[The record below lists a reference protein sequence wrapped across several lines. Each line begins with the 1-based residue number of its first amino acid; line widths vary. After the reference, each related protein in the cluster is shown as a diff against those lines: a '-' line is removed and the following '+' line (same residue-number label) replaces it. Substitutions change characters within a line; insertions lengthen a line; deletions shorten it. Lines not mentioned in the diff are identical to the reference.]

1 MGFHGARLVRVLARL
16 AVPGARESRQSLA
29 ERLGDWLT
37 VTDALAL
44 ADTLGQ
50 TAPPGRVHTNGAGEV
65 ERAGEVDSHAGDRA
79 AAAAVARVARDRVRL
94 ELANASTS
102 FDTGATDF
110 PSYRRHLQ
118 RMQREMSVRIM
129 PLRQALRA
137 EIAMHEPELGRLAAL
152 DAVFE
157 RALAERER
165 SLLATVPVLLG
176 RRFDQLRETSGGWLA
191 VFHDDLRETLMA
203 ELELRLQPI
212 DGLIAALDKDTTRK
226 Q

>member
-16 AVPGARESRQSLA
+16 AGPGVPEPRQSLA
-29 ERLGDWLT
+29 EQLGDWLT

-44 ADTLGQ
+44 AGTLGQ
-50 TAPPGRVHTNGAGEV
+50 ADRADTDDTGATDARAD
-65 ERAGEVDSHAGDRA
+65 ERAAVVTTARA
-79 AAAAVARVARDRVRL
+79 ARDRVRR
-94 ELANASTS
+94 ELANASMG

-110 PSYRRHLQ
+110 ASYRRHLQ
-118 RMQREMSVRIM
+118 RMQREMVARIV
-129 PLRQALRA
+129 PLRQAMRA
-137 EIAMHEPELGRLAAL
+137 ELAAHGAELGRLAAL

-176 RRFDQLRETSGGWLA
+176 RRFDHLRVASDGWLA
-191 VFHDDLRETLMA
+191 AFHDDLRETLMA
-203 ELELRLQPI
+203 EIELRLQPV
-212 DGLIAALDKDTTRK
+212 DGLVAALENDATRK